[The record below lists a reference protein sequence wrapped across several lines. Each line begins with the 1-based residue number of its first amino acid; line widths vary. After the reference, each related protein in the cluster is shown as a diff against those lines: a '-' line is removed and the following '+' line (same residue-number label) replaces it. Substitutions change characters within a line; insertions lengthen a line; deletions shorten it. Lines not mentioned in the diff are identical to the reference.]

1 MSNKRYPQIL
11 LGPLPVELINSTLD
25 VELEPGA
32 AIITSRAHRHIAS
45 DHPED
50 YAAVMTYIHLL
61 IAQPTYIGQS
71 PHHAS
76 AFEMVR
82 RVIIPNQN
90 EIILAA
96 VNFTRNER
104 GNYYVHSAYRLKESE
119 VTRRIQYR
127 HLCNPK
133 KKGPG

>member
-1 MSNKRYPQIL
+1 MSNKRYAQIL
-11 LGPLPVELINSTLD
+11 LGPLPVDLINATLD
-25 VELEPGA
+25 IDLEAGD
-32 AIITSRAHRHIAS
+32 AIITARAHRHIAF

-50 YAAVMTYIHLL
+50 YAAVMTYIALL

-71 PHHAS
+71 PHHGG

-82 RVIIPNQN
+82 RVIVPNQN

-96 VNFTRNER
+96 INFTQNEY
-104 GNYYVHSAYRLKESE
+104 GNYNVKSAYRLKETE
-119 VTRRIQYR
+119 VTRRIQLR

>member
-1 MSNKRYPQIL
+1 MSNKRYAQIL
-11 LGPLPVELINSTLD
+11 LGALPVELINATLD
-25 VELEPGA
+25 VELEPGD
-32 AIITSRAHRHIAS
+32 AIITSRAHRHIAL

-61 IAQPTYIGQS
+61 IVQPTYIGQS
-71 PHHAS
+71 PHHGD

-82 RVIIPNQN
+82 RVIVPGQD

-96 VNFTRNER
+96 INFDRNDR
-104 GNYYVHSAYRLKESE
+104 GNYNVKSAYRLKESE
-119 VTRRIQYR
+119 VTRRIQLR